1 MHIGGAQMRGIIGEE
16 QVRTITERI
25 AAALQPERI
34 MMFGSYARGEPH
46 EESDLNL
53 CVIVPEAG
61 DWLYRPHELRRLVP
75 VTEVALEPLVVTPS
89 ELEHLRKA
97 ENPLA
102 EAVLREGKVVYER
115 Q

>member
-1 MHIGGAQMRGIIGEE
+1 MRGIIDE
-16 QVRTITERI
+16 QQIQRITERI

-34 MMFGSYARGEPH
+34 ILFGSYARGEPH

-89 ELEHLRKA
+89 ELDNLRRA
-97 ENPLA
+97 DNPLA
-102 EAVLREGKVVYER
+102 EAALREGKVVYER